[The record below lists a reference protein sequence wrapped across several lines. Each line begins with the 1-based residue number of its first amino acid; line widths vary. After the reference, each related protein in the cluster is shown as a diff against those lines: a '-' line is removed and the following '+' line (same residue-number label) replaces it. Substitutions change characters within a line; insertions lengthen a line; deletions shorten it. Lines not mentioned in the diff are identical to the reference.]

1 MDFGSLM
8 PWREKSSMPSTR
20 RDDMLDPFVSF
31 RREVDRMFDDFFN
44 NFGRGLRGTGPDW
57 RAVTP
62 TIDLAE
68 DEKELVVTAELPGL
82 NEKDFEV
89 TLSGDV
95 LTIRGE
101 KRAEQEEKK
110 GGATYTERRFGSFA
124 RSIRLPFEVRDDKV
138 DARYDKG
145 VLTIRVP
152 KPPEV
157 QRATRRIEVK
167 AA

>member
-1 MDFGSLM
+1 
-8 PWREKSSMPSTR
+8 
-20 RDDMLDPFVSF
+20 
-31 RREVDRMFDDFFN
+31 MFDDFFN
-44 NFGRGLRGTGPDW
+44 NSARGLRGTGNDW

-110 GGATYTERRFGSFA
+110 GGATYIERRFGSFA
-124 RSIRLPFEVRDDKV
+124 RSIRLPFEVRDEKV

-157 QRATRRIEVK
+157 KRVTRRIAVR